1 VSASGKAGRTPPSSV
16 FGRVEPPE
24 PSAAI
29 WIGFGAMI
37 VGNFMSI
44 LDIQI
49 VASAIAH
56 IQAGVSASRDEISWV
71 QTSYLIAEVIA
82 LPLSGFLGRALGVRL
97 LFSIAASGFALMSAL
112 CALAWDLNSLIL
124 FRTLQGFIGG
134 AMIPTTM
141 AVVYLVFPT
150 RRLAAASAMIG
161 LVSTMAPSIGPTLGG
176 YISETMSWHWLFWV
190 NVPIGLIISV
200 IVWRNLKID
209 KPDWA
214 LLKRIDLAGLLG
226 LALMLGF
233 LQRLLEDGPKHEWF
247 NDLEMVAF
255 AVLSIIGAV
264 LFFWRAWVSATPI
277 VELRVYANRNFAIG
291 SCLGVL
297 VGFGLYGPVFL
308 QPLFMAQ
315 VQQFNPMQIGQH
327 MFAQGLAMFCTA
339 PFMARLRGGDFD
351 PRPIASFGFALIAI
365 SCFMQAS
372 QTHDSGLVDYAIPQA
387 IRGVGMM
394 LCFGGVMQP
403 AMATLPPHLVHSA
416 TGVFNLSRNLGG
428 AIGLALLMTLEQFF
442 FALHRQELYSNAA
455 ARSPQTQALIEGLA
469 QRMRD
474 SGLPQPE
481 TPALASYLQLLD
493 REVLVMTFNNLF
505 LTLGVALA
513 SAAVLVWLM
522 RRPAPHVA
530 PSPAG
535 EPALAH

>member
-1 VSASGKAGRTPPSSV
+1 
-16 FGRVEPPE
+16 
-24 PSAAI
+24 
-29 WIGFGAMI
+29 MI

-97 LFSIAASGFALMSAL
+97 LFSVAACGFALMSAA

-141 AVVYLVFPT
+141 AVIYLVFPT
-150 RRLAAASAMIG
+150 RRLPLASALIG
-161 LVSTMAPSIGPTLGG
+161 LVSTLAPSIGPSLGG

-190 NVPIGLIISV
+190 NVPIGLAISA

-209 KPDWA
+209 RPDWA
-214 LLKRIDLAGLLG
+214 LLKRIDLVGLLG
-226 LALMLGF
+226 LAMMLGF
-233 LQRLLEDGPKHEWF
+233 LQRLLEDGPSHEWF
-247 NDLEMVAF
+247 NDFEMIAF
-255 AVLSIIGAV
+255 ALLSALGAA
-264 LFFWRAWVSATPI
+264 LFFWRARISAAPI
-277 VELRVYANRNFAIG
+277 VELRVFANRNFAIG
-291 SCLGVL
+291 ASLGLL

-315 VQQFNPMQIGQH
+315 VQQFNPLQIGQH
-327 MFAQGLAMFCTA
+327 MFAQGMAMFAMA
-339 PFMARLRGGDFD
+339 PVLARMRAGDLD
-351 PRPIASFGFALIAI
+351 PRPFASFGFALIAL
-365 SCFMQAS
+365 SCFMQS
-372 QTHDSGLVDYAIPQA
+372 GQTHETGMLDYAIPQA

-394 LCFGGVMQP
+394 LCFGGIMQP
-403 AMATLPPHLVHSA
+403 AMATLPAHLVHSA
-416 TGVFNLSRNLGG
+416 SGVFNLSRNLGG
-428 AIGLALLMTLEQFF
+428 ALGLALLMTLEQFY

-455 ARSPQTQALIEGLA
+455 ARSPQAQALIEGLA

-474 SGLPQPE
+474 AGLAQPE
-481 TPALASYLQLLD
+481 TTALARYLQLLD
-493 REVLVMTFNNLF
+493 REALVMTFNNLF
-505 LTLGVALA
+505 LTLGLAL
-513 SAAVLVWLM
+513 SCAAALVWLM
-522 RRPAPHVA
+522 RRPPLKAPA
-530 PSPAG
+530 
-535 EPALAH
+535 

>member
-1 VSASGKAGRTPPSSV
+1 
-16 FGRVEPPE
+16 
-24 PSAAI
+24 
-29 WIGFGAMI
+29 
-37 VGNFMSI
+37 
-44 LDIQI
+44 
-49 VASAIAH
+49 
-56 IQAGVSASRDEISWV
+56 
-71 QTSYLIAEVIA
+71 VIA

-97 LFSIAASGFALMSAL
+97 LFSIAAAGFALMSAA

-150 RRLAAASAMIG
+150 RRLPMATAMIG
-161 LVSTMAPSIGPTLGG
+161 LVSTMAPSIGPSLGG

-190 NVPIGLIISV
+190 NVPIGLVISV
-200 IVWRNLKID
+200 IVWRNMKID

-214 LLKRIDLAGLLG
+214 LLKRIDLMGLLG

-233 LQRLLEDGPKHEWF
+233 LQRLLEDGPAHEWF
-247 NDLEMVAF
+247 NDLEMVGF
-255 AVLSIIGAV
+255 ATLSVVGAA
-264 LFFWRAWVSATPI
+264 LFFWRARVSATPI

-291 SCLGVL
+291 SSLGL
-297 VGFGLYGPVFL
+297 LIGFGLYGPVFL

-315 VQQFNPMQIGQH
+315 VQQFNPLQIGQH

-339 PFMARLRGGDFD
+339 PLMARMRAGNLD
-351 PRPIASFGFALIAI
+351 PRPFASIGFGLIAL
-365 SCFMQAS
+365 SCFMQS
-372 QTHDSGLVDYAIPQA
+372 GQTHETGMLDYAIPQA

-394 LCFGGVMQP
+394 LCFSGIMQP

-428 AIGLALLMTLEQFF
+428 ALGLALLMTLEQFY
-442 FALHRQELYSNAA
+442 FALHRQELYANEA
-455 ARSPQTQALIEGLA
+455 ARSPQTQALIAGLA

-474 SGLPQPE
+474 SGMAQPE
-481 TPALASYLQLLD
+481 TAALARYLQLLD
-493 REVLVMTFNNLF
+493 REALVMTFNNLF
-505 LTLGVALA
+505 LTLGLTLA
-513 SAAVLVWLM
+513 CAAALVWLM
-522 RRPAPHVA
+522 RQPPPVVVA
-530 PSPAG
+530 KPAG